1 MLAASSF
8 IGTDKL
14 TDRESASMFNCRFL
28 LDRLKAVIEDECS
41 ALMQSGATYHGQFTE
56 RKNQLLRDLIVAQRS
71 CNSPSVLN
79 ALEPQSR
86 ELQALLKR
94 NQSLLKAHIDAV
106 KEVSS
111 IIVDSIRQGES
122 DGTYSRRFSA

>member
-1 MLAASSF
+1 MLASPNYP
-8 IGTDKL
+8 GTNKL
-14 TDRESASMFNCRFL
+14 TERESASMLNCRFL
-28 LDRLKAVIEDECS
+28 LDRLKAVIEDECV

-71 CNSPSVLN
+71 CNSTTVLN

-86 ELQALLKR
+86 EMQALLKR
-94 NQSLLKAHIDAV
+94 NQNLLKAHIDAV
-106 KEVSS
+106 KEVAS
-111 IIVDSIRQGES
+111 IIIDSIRQGES